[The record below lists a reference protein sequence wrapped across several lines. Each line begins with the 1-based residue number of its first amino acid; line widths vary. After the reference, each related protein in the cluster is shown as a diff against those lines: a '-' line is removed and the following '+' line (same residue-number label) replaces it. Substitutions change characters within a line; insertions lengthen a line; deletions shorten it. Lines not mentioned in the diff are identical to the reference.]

1 MIFEWGAAEMF
12 LHRRRVISS
21 CNKGICGRRTPTN
34 QVDRGMSTWKSPPKA
49 KIYEALSAV
58 ADGRVTL
65 MGGVKAEVVS
75 SDGTKTYHVEWS
87 PDLNQITSN
96 DNASYWQG
104 YMGYP
109 IIAVLMVLGRLEYR
123 TEVADFLASVRWKQ
137 MNRQFRNDYT
147 KAIDSVLD
155 ALEAKGTP
163 RQTVVAEVDRIMAQI
178 EGLELE
184 KLPRR
189 KRPPK
194 S

>member
-1 MIFEWGAAEMF
+1 
-12 LHRRRVISS
+12 
-21 CNKGICGRRTPTN
+21 
-34 QVDRGMSTWKSPPKA
+34 MSTWKSPPKA

-58 ADGRVTL
+58 AGGRVTL
-65 MGGVKAEVVS
+65 MGGEKAEVVS

-123 TEVADFLASVRWKQ
+123 TEVADFLAGVRWKQ

-163 RQTVVAEVDRIMAQI
+163 RQTVVAEVDRILAQI
-178 EGLELE
+178 EELELE

>member
-1 MIFEWGAAEMF
+1 
-12 LHRRRVISS
+12 
-21 CNKGICGRRTPTN
+21 
-34 QVDRGMSTWKSPPKA
+34 
-49 KIYEALSAV
+49 
-58 ADGRVTL
+58 
-65 MGGVKAEVVS
+65 
-75 SDGTKTYHVEWS
+75 
-87 PDLNQITSN
+87 
-96 DNASYWQG
+96 
-104 YMGYP
+104 MGYP
-109 IIAVLMVLGRLEYR
+109 IIAVLMVLGRLEYG
-123 TEVADFLASVRWKQ
+123 TEVADFLAGVRWKQ

-163 RQTVVAEVDRIMAQI
+163 RQTVVAEVDRIVAQI

>member
-1 MIFEWGAAEMF
+1 
-12 LHRRRVISS
+12 
-21 CNKGICGRRTPTN
+21 
-34 QVDRGMSTWKSPPKA
+34 MSRWKSPPKA
-49 KIYEALSAV
+49 KVYEALSAI
-58 ADGRVTL
+58 ADDRVTL
-65 MGGVKAEVVS
+65 MGGEKAEVVS

-87 PDLNQITSN
+87 SDLNQITSN

-109 IIAVLMVLGRLEYR
+109 IIAVLMVLGKLEYR
-123 TEVADFLASVRWKQ
+123 HEVAAFLAGVPWKQ
-137 MNRQFRNDYT
+137 MNRQFRNDYA

-163 RQTVVAEVDRIMAQI
+163 RQTVVAEMDRIMAEI

>member
-1 MIFEWGAAEMF
+1 
-12 LHRRRVISS
+12 
-21 CNKGICGRRTPTN
+21 
-34 QVDRGMSTWKSPPKA
+34 MSTWKSPPKA

-58 ADGRVTL
+58 AGGGVTL
-65 MGGVKAEVVS
+65 IGGEKAEVVS

-87 PDLNQITSN
+87 PDLSQITSN

-109 IIAVLMVLGRLEYR
+109 IIAVLMVLGKLEYR
-123 TEVADFLASVRWKQ
+123 NEVAKFLAGLPWKQ
-137 MNRQFRNDYT
+137 MNHRFRNDYT

-155 ALEAKGTP
+155 TLEAEGAP

-178 EGLELE
+178 EGMDLE

-194 S
+194 G

>member
-1 MIFEWGAAEMF
+1 
-12 LHRRRVISS
+12 
-21 CNKGICGRRTPTN
+21 
-34 QVDRGMSTWKSPPKA
+34 MSTWKSPPKA

-58 ADGRVTL
+58 ADGRVRL
-65 MGGVKAEVVS
+65 MGGEKAEVVS

-109 IIAVLMVLGRLEYR
+109 IIAVLMVLGKLAYR
-123 TEVADFLASVRWKQ
+123 TEVADFLAGVPWKQ
-137 MNRQFRNDYT
+137 MNRGFRNDYT

-155 ALEAKGTP
+155 TLEAKGTP
-163 RQTVVAEVDRIMAQI
+163 RQIAVAEVDRIMAQI

>member
-1 MIFEWGAAEMF
+1 MPVPCDENYG
-12 LHRRRVISS
+12 
-21 CNKGICGRRTPTN
+21 N
-34 QVDRGMSTWKSPPKA
+34 RGMSTWKSPPKA

-58 ADGRVTL
+58 ADGRVKL
-65 MGGVKAEVVS
+65 VGGEIAEVVS

-109 IIAVLMVLGRLEYR
+109 IIAVLIVLGKLDYKAK
-123 TEVADFLASVRWKQ
+123 VADLLAGVPWKQ
-137 MNRQFRNDYT
+137 INNQFRNDYA

-155 ALEAKGTP
+155 ALEAEGTS
-163 RQTVVAEVDRIMAQI
+163 RQLVMAEVDRIMAQI
-178 EGLELE
+178 EVLAVE

-194 S
+194 G

>member
-1 MIFEWGAAEMF
+1 
-12 LHRRRVISS
+12 
-21 CNKGICGRRTPTN
+21 
-34 QVDRGMSTWKSPPKA
+34 MSTWKSPPKA

-65 MGGVKAEVVS
+65 MGGEKAEVQS

-87 PDLNQITSN
+87 PDSNQITSK

-109 IIAVLMVLGRLEYR
+109 IIAVLMALGKLDYE
-123 TEVADFLASVRWKQ
+123 TEVANFLTGVPWKQ
-137 MNRQFRNDYT
+137 MNRRFRNDYT

-155 ALEAKGTP
+155 TLEAKGTP
-163 RQTVVAEVDRIMAQI
+163 RQIVVAEVDRIMVQI
-178 EGLELE
+178 EGMELE

>member
-1 MIFEWGAAEMF
+1 MG
-12 LHRRRVISS
+12 
-21 CNKGICGRRTPTN
+21 
-34 QVDRGMSTWKSPPKA
+34 TWKSPPKA

-58 ADGRVTL
+58 ADVRVKLT
-65 MGGVKAEVVS
+65 GGEIAEVVS
-75 SDGTKTYHVEWS
+75 SDGSKKYHVEWS

-109 IIAVLMVLGRLEYR
+109 IIALLMVLGKLDYK
-123 TEVADFLASVRWKQ
+123 TEVANLLADVPWKKI
-137 MNRQFRNDYT
+137 NRQFRNDYA

-155 ALEAKGTP
+155 SLEAKGTP
-163 RQTVVAEVDRIMAQI
+163 RKVVTAEVDRITAQI
-178 EGLELE
+178 ENLRLE

-194 S
+194 G

>member
-1 MIFEWGAAEMF
+1 MG
-12 LHRRRVISS
+12 
-21 CNKGICGRRTPTN
+21 
-34 QVDRGMSTWKSPPKA
+34 TWKSPPKA

-65 MGGVKAEVVS
+65 MGGEIAEVVS

-87 PDLNQITSN
+87 PDLNGITSN

-109 IIAVLMVLGRLEYR
+109 IIAVLMVLGKLQYK
-123 TEVADFLASVRWKQ
+123 TEVPSFLAGVPWKQ
-137 MNRQFRNDYT
+137 LNRRFRNDYP

-155 ALEAKGTP
+155 TLESKGTP
-163 RQTVVAEVDRIMAQI
+163 RQIVVTEVERIMAQI
-178 EGLELE
+178 EGLKLE

-194 S
+194 KEKVLPSS